1 MRCTAIT
8 RGGSRCKLEAT
19 HSSYCYQHSPE
30 TADERRRNA
39 RRGGKA
45 GGNGRASGLAE
56 TAQARRYIKGLV
68 SQLLAGQVQRDVA
81 TAAFQGLNVLAR
93 YVELE
98 RRIRETDELEARLE
112 VLERRAKIGRGSYQY
127 GKLR

>member
-1 MRCTAIT
+1 LRCTAIT

-98 RRIRETDELEARLE
+98 RRIHEQDELEVRLE
-112 VLERRAKIGRGSYQY
+112 ALEQRARVEQSTWQSRRR
-127 GKLR
+127 R